1 MRKPG
6 IGVPSPAVPSV
17 PGSDYPV
24 FAPCRADDVDNEF
37 GQGIYIIPIHQQTRE
52 EKMGRLVTVTAAV
65 ALMAACGGG
74 GTPGDAVTGM
84 FDALKAG
91 DGETAVSYMSASALS
106 EMDTQL
112 EMLKAN
118 PEASSQQLALIGI
131 EIDAGDIPDMT
142 ARDFAVAMISSPMM
156 KSVMETAEVSIGEVT
171 IEDDVARVEVTTTV
185 MGESETHTIDVVRED
200 GQWKVTEFGMNM

>member
-1 MRKPG
+1 MR
-6 IGVPSPAVPSV
+6 
-17 PGSDYPV
+17 
-24 FAPCRADDVDNEF
+24 
-37 GQGIYIIPIHQQTRE
+37 
-52 EKMGRLVTVTAAV
+52 RLVALAGAA
-65 ALMAACGGG
+65 ALMASCGGG
-74 GTPGDAVTGM
+74 GGGNPGDAVTEM

-91 DGETAVSYMSASALS
+91 DGETAVSYMSASALE
-106 EMDTQL
+106 EMDAQL
-112 EMLKAN
+112 EMLKVD

-131 EIDAGDIPDMT
+131 EIDAEDIPDMT

>member
-1 MRKPG
+1 MR
-6 IGVPSPAVPSV
+6 
-17 PGSDYPV
+17 
-24 FAPCRADDVDNEF
+24 
-37 GQGIYIIPIHQQTRE
+37 
-52 EKMGRLVTVTAAV
+52 RLVALAGAAV
-65 ALMAACGGG
+65 LMASCGGG
-74 GTPGDAVTGM
+74 GGGNPGDAVTEM

-91 DGETAVSYMSASALS
+91 DGETAVSYMSASALE
-106 EMDTQL
+106 EMDAQL
-112 EMLKAN
+112 EMLKAD
-118 PEASSQQLALIGI
+118 PETSSQQLALIGI
-131 EIDAGDIPDMT
+131 EIDAEDIPDMT